1 MELLELDEDLVLEGE
16 ELLLLVDGVYVELRL
31 VVVDVDLDV
40 EFVEGVLV
48 TVDVLLEVVELGVE
62 LLLTVLPLIVELDVL
77 LLLVVVLYFEVELLR
92 PEAVDA
98 LVRRLVLD
106 VVP

>member
-1 MELLELDEDLVLEGE
+1 VLEGE

-40 EFVEGVLV
+40 EFVDGVLV

-77 LLLVVVLYFEVELLR
+77 LLLVVVLYFDVELLR
-92 PEAVDA
+92 PEVVEA
-98 LVRRLVLD
+98 LVRRLVFTA
-106 VVP
+106 VP

>member
-1 MELLELDEDLVLEGE
+1 MLEGE

-40 EFVEGVLV
+40 EFVDGVLV
-48 TVDVLLEVVELGVE
+48 TEDVLLEVVELGVE

-77 LLLVVVLYFEVELLR
+77 LLLVVVLYFDVELLR
-92 PEAVDA
+92 PEVVEA
-98 LVRRLVLD
+98 LVRRLVFTA
-106 VVP
+106 VP

>member
-1 MELLELDEDLVLEGE
+1 MLEGE

-40 EFVEGVLV
+40 EFVDGVLV

-92 PEAVDA
+92 PEVVEA
-98 LVRRLVLD
+98 LVRRFVFTA
-106 VVP
+106 VP

>member
-1 MELLELDEDLVLEGE
+1 M
-16 ELLLLVDGVYVELRL
+16 YVELRL
-31 VVVDVDLDV
+31 VDVDVDLVV
-40 EFVEGVLV
+40 EFVDGVLV

>member
-1 MELLELDEDLVLEGE
+1 VLEGE

-40 EFVEGVLV
+40 EFVDGVLV
-48 TVDVLLEVVELGVE
+48 TEDVLLEVVELGVE

-77 LLLVVVLYFEVELLR
+77 LLLVVVLYFDVELLR
-92 PEAVDA
+92 PEVVEA
-98 LVRRLVLD
+98 LVRRLVFTA
-106 VVP
+106 VP